1 MATQMAGL
9 ENDEKV
15 YENLQK
21 LQFDKDNVRLSF
33 CSIWFEK
40 LHLTNI
46 VLVLMFQLED
56 IENKKLPLEK
66 EKLIAISEDCDE
78 IRNSIEEVT
87 AFQKIDFIFL
97 LF

>member
-1 MATQMAGL
+1 
-9 ENDEKV
+9 
-15 YENLQK
+15 
-21 LQFDKDNVRLSF
+21 
-33 CSIWFEK
+33 
-40 LHLTNI
+40 
-46 VLVLMFQLED
+46 MFQLED

-87 AFQKIDFIFL
+87 AFQKIDIIFL